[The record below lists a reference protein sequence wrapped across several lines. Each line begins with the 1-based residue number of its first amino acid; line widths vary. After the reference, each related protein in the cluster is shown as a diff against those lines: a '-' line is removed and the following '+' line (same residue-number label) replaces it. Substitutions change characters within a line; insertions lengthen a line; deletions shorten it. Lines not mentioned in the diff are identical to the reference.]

1 MARKKTTVTRPMGT
15 AGSARWHEMLDG
27 AEDILREEG
36 YAALTSRR
44 VAERI
49 GVKQRLVYYYF
60 RTMEDLIVETI
71 RRLSIRELDRLR
83 EALAEKQP
91 IHHIWD
97 VCLHTIDVRL
107 MSEFIALSNRVPAA
121 KKEVIGF
128 IRESRVMQGAALAA
142 AFERRPNAAKIP
154 PLGLA
159 LLAQSLAVSLIRE
172 AELGVKTGHDEI
184 LATVEDFLS
193 KLEPDSRA

>member
-1 MARKKTTVTRPMGT
+1 MGT
-15 AGSARWHEMLDG
+15 AGSPRWHEMLDG

-60 RTMEDLIVETI
+60 RTMDDLIVETI
-71 RRLSIRELDRLR
+71 RRLSTRELDRLR
-83 EALAEKQP
+83 EALAANQP

-97 VCLHTIDVRL
+97 VCMHTIDVRL
-107 MSEFIALSNRVPAA
+107 MSEFIALANRIPTA

-128 IRESRVMQGAALAA
+128 IKESRAMQGAALAA
-142 AFERRPNAAKIP
+142 ALERRPDTGKIP

-159 LLAQSLAVSLIRE
+159 LLAHSLAVSLIRE
-172 AELGVKTGHDEI
+172 AELGVKTGHGEI
-184 LATVEDFLS
+184 LAVVEDFLS
-193 KLEPDSRA
+193 KLEPDSRT